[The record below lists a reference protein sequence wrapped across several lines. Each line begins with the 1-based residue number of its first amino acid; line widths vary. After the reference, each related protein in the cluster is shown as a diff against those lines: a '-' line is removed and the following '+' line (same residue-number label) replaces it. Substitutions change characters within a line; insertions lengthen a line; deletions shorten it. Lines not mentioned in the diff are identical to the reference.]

1 MAGHLGI
8 IILANITIYLT
19 SIVYAS
25 TIEKIYNFRDKLNSK
40 ILMLGTALL
49 VLSNMY
55 EYH

>member
-40 ILMLGTALL
+40 ILMLGTSLL